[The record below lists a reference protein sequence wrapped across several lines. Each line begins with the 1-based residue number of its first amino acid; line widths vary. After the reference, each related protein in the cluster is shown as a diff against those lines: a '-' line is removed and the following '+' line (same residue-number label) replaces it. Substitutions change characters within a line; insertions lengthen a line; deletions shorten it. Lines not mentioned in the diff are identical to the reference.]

1 MAEKMSYNPAKV
13 LRIEAGSITE
23 GQDADLVIFD
33 PDAAY
38 TIDRNTFV
46 SKSKNTPFH
55 GRKVQGRVLTTIIG
69 GEVVY
74 QYESEENK
82 G

>member
-1 MAEKMSYNPAKV
+1 V

-23 GQDADLVIFD
+23 GRDADLVIFD